1 MDDSE
6 KLTALKKAYADII
19 LNTAKEA
26 AARIMVSERKST
38 RFQQELASTKDE
50 ALRMLLRLKQ
60 MLDSKVKE
68 AELTSLS
75 QQKKIDELEAQL
87 QEAEEIVRD
96 LRAELR
102 ETQAELE
109 NVTKHQMNPPVKQN
123 IKGEVFAAREN
134 FLQVNRHDHYDGSVH
149 SAPDI
154 QFESVPVS
162 DTRCPVV
169 NGTHNGSKLFVPRDH
184 ANNCYI
190 HNPDFASIVI
200 RRKEP
205 ELYRNGCTQRIRAFD
220 RSVFDG
226 NVSVSGNVD
235 NARDET
241 LVGAHEEGKEMTV
254 TANGKADIIYE
265 KEKPDELKL
274 MKADADLVKVPVR
287 KQHVRFK
294 KRKIHQSRLH
304 SKHLKGTNKES
315 YLSVAKSSPHVL
327 ENNDPSEVN
336 SSMAHENEVLK
347 DLMSPLAKAP
357 TDTTTIVEQPD
368 EVKVVKASVVKG
380 LRFRMR
386 KTHRSRLHSKH
397 LKGTNKESYLSVAKS
412 SPHVLENNDPSEVNS
427 SMAHENEVLK
437 DLMSPLAKAPT
448 DTTTIVEQPDEV
460 KVVKASV
467 VKDLRFRRWLTHRS
481 RLRSDRVMKTNKEPY
496 PSSAKDSRHALD
508 DSDPSKVISSTA
520 HENEA
525 QKDLMSPSAIAP
537 ADATTAVEQLGSHTN
552 TKKGEEFLKGCSSR
566 NKIEDDKEPLDKSD
580 LTRQE
585 SLSTEST
592 EVNGCKDVAAADGSP
607 NKMDPKVS
615 DVDEKVSS
623 RFENDKF
630 LKYTFRRKR
639 KKGLVSS
646 DDAGCSPD
654 NSNSKKIC
662 GEKQNGHVEPQ
673 KSCTITES
681 SRESRRLAQV
691 ARQLISLSEKKWWQ

>member
-368 EVKVVKASVVKG
+368 EVKVVKASVVK
-380 LRFRMR
+380 
-386 KTHRSRLHSKH
+386 
-397 LKGTNKESYLSVAKS
+397 
-412 SPHVLENNDPSEVNS
+412 
-427 SMAHENEVLK
+427 
-437 DLMSPLAKAPT
+437 
-448 DTTTIVEQPDEV
+448 
-460 KVVKASV
+460 
-467 VKDLRFRRWLTHRS
+467 DLRFRRWLTHRS

>member
-169 NGTHNGSKLFVPRDH
+169 NGTHNGR
-184 ANNCYI
+184 
-190 HNPDFASIVI
+190 
-200 RRKEP
+200 
-205 ELYRNGCTQRIRAFD
+205 
-220 RSVFDG
+220 
-226 NVSVSGNVD
+226 NVD